1 MPEVDAMGDESK
13 PELADEDMVDPPVK
27 APRSRWLDEELEEE
41 EPEPV
46 NKVGG
51 S

>member
-1 MPEVDAMGDESK
+1 VDATGDKAK
-13 PELADEDMVDPPVK
+13 PEAADEDMADPPVK
-27 APRSRWLDEELEEE
+27 VPRSRWLDEEPEEE

-46 NKVGG
+46 NKVGD